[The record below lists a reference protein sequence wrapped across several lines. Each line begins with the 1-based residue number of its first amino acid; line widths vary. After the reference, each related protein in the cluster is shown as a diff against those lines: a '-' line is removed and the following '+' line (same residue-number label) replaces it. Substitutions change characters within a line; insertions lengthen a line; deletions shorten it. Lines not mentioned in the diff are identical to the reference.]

1 MGDIFDSSINI
12 TYNAIVHG
20 HNNHTTNWMLLKCDN
35 SLRLIAYGVNG
46 FSECRSELKE
56 DIPLY
61 GFIRIEDVYLFLDWQ
76 PPSIENEALDEHK
89 NFHQALLDKFTSD
102 DYTLFQLTASNVEE
116 LNEEVIV
123 KMLSQRTTTKK
134 HNKKRESEIDIEDDD
149 GEYEQARGHEKTQL
163 EKEKEEEKRIEIM
176 RQLEEEQ
183 RRQEEELEK
192 QRLEKLRLLE
202 EERLKTKQQ
211 MVEANDNDDVLLNG
225 YLAVKSHNN
234 PYWKRRYFFIQNK
247 AITISS
253 EEKPENQIKS
263 ISFTEL
269 KRFGKSEIDKD
280 CFISNSAVLETT
292 NNEIW
297 QFLADNQKDL
307 NNILMAIQICASQ

>member
-12 TYNAIVHG
+12 TYNSIVHG
-20 HNNHTTNWMLLKCDN
+20 HNNHTTNWMLLGCDKN
-35 SLRLIAYGVNG
+35 LRLIAYGVNG
-46 FSECRSELKE
+46 FGECRTELKE
-56 DIPLY
+56 NIPLY

-89 NFHQALLDKFTSD
+89 KFHQALLDKFTSD
-102 DYTLFQLTASNVEE
+102 DYILFQLTASNVEE

-123 KMLSQRTTTKK
+123 KMLSQRTTTKR
-134 HNKKRESEIDIEDDD
+134 HSKKRESKNYTEDDND
-149 GEYEQARGHEKTQL
+149 EYEQAREHEKTQL
-163 EKEKEEEKRIEIM
+163 EEEKRIEMM

-183 RRQEEELEK
+183 RKQEEELEK
-192 QRLEKLRLLE
+192 QRLEKLKQLE
-202 EERLKTKQQ
+202 EERLKAKQQ
-211 MVEANDNDDVLLNG
+211 MEEANNNDDVLLNG

-247 AITISS
+247 TITISS
-253 EEKPENQIKS
+253 EEKPKNQIKS

-269 KRFGKSEIDKD
+269 KRFGKSDIDKD

-307 NNILMAIQICASQ
+307 NNILMAIQICAS